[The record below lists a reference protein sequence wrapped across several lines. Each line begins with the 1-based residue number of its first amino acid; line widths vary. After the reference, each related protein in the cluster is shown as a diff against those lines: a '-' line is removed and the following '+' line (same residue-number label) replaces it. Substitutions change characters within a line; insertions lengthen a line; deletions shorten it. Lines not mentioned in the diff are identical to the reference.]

1 MSGSVVAVLYGWFA
15 VTYVIFVATGGLP
28 SELKPSRRLPGRVL
42 LDRGAF
48 FMAIFVVP
56 SIALPLAC
64 GIHPDSLRLAAGSPL
79 SWVPWTVLLSALAA
93 TIGFFSAKS
102 DADRQ
107 NYPQYLPAR
116 WNAAAACLEVGSWAL
131 YLFAYEF
138 AFRGYL
144 LTALVPLGAPAAIAV
159 NTALYAF
166 AHLPKSGKEAAG
178 ALLLGVVLSLL
189 TLAWGT
195 IVPAFI
201 IHLALALGNDAG
213 ALRAARISNSE
224 HRP

>member
-1 MSGSVVAVLYGWFA
+1 MSDSVVAVLYCWFA

-28 SELKPSRRLPGRVL
+28 SELKPGRRLPGRVL
-42 LDRGAF
+42 LDRGSF
-48 FMAIFVVP
+48 FVAVFVVP
-56 SIALPLAC
+56 AIALPLAC
-64 GIHPDSLRLAAGSPL
+64 GIYPDSLRLAAGSPL

-93 TIGFFSAKS
+93 SIGFFSAKN

-107 NYPQYLPAR
+107 NYPQYLPSR
-116 WNAAAACLEVGSWAL
+116 WNAVAACLEVGSWAL

-144 LTALVPLGAPAAIAV
+144 LTALAPLGAPAAIAV

-178 ALLLGVVLSLL
+178 ALPLGVVLSLL

-213 ALRAARISNSE
+213 ALRAAQPSKSE